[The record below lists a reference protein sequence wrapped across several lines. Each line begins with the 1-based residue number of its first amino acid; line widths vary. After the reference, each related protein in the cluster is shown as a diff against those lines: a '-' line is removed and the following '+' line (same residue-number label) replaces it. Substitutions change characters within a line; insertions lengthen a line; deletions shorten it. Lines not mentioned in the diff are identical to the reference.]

1 MKFLNLERK
10 PGFNAC
16 QLFAKSNSFFGKATF
31 LLLALLIVTPV
42 IVFVVKV
49 SGQSGGSPLLISEF
63 RVRGPNGANDEFVE
77 VYNNSNSAH
86 VVASSDGSSGYSIAA
101 SDGIVRCVIPN
112 GTVIPGRGHFL
123 CANTVAYSLAAYPA
137 GNGTTATPDAS
148 FTTNINDNA
157 GVALF
162 STSNSLNFSL
172 ATRFDAAGSTSEA
185 NTLYKEGTG
194 YPALVPFSIDYS
206 FYRSYC
212 PRSVFSADPV
222 CTPGGS
228 GIPQDTDDNAVDFV
242 FVDSNGTSAG
252 AGQRLGAA
260 GPENLSSPVD
270 SGSGIAHSPLDS
282 AQADDAS
289 PNVAR
294 DFTSDPPNN
303 STFGTLSIR
312 RTWTNNTGANVT
324 RLRFRVAEVETF
336 PAPSGTADLRPRTSG
351 PVVVTRTDGST
362 ATVQGTTLEQP
373 PSQPNGGGFNSSLSA
388 ATVTLATPLPP
399 GGSVNVQFLMGIQQ
413 AGCYKVGVFAES
425 LPAGGSDLFVVAGN
439 TDSSSPDPC
448 PGVPTP
454 SPTPTPSPSPSPTP
468 CEGNDTDGDGLANP
482 CDPDDDND
490 GVLDG
495 DDNCRLVANPGQ
507 RDTDGDGLGDRCD
520 PDNDGDGVP
529 DGQDNCP
536 LTPNA
541 NQRDSDDDG
550 IGDRCDSDDDND
562 GVPDDQDNC
571 QFTPNPNQRDTD
583 GDGVGDR
590 CDSDD
595 DNDGVVDAQ
604 DNCPLDPNPGQR
616 DSDGDG
622 IGDRCDSNSSA
633 TLDWLRHPL
642 IRPRVFTF
650 ARIG

>member
-1 MKFLNLERK
+1 MKFHKLERK
-10 PGFNAC
+10 PGSNAR
-16 QLFAKSNSFFGKATF
+16 QLLAKTASRFSRAS
-31 LLLALLIVTPV
+31 LLLLVLLLVTPL

-49 SGQSGGSPLLISEF
+49 SGQGAGSPLLISEF

-86 VVASSDGSSGYSIAA
+86 VVASSDGSSGYSVAA
-101 SDGIVRCVIPN
+101 SDGVIRCSIPN

-123 CANTVAYSLAAYPA
+123 CANVIAYSLSSYPA

-148 FTTNINDNA
+148 YTVNINDNA
-157 GVALF
+157 GIALF
-162 STSNSLNFSL
+162 STTNTANFNGT
-172 ATRFDAAGSTSEA
+172 TRFDAVGSTSEA
-185 NTLYKEGTG
+185 NALYKEGAG
-194 YPALVPFSIDYS
+194 YPALIPFSIDYS

-212 PRSVFSADPV
+212 PVAVAGADPV

-228 GIPQDTDDNAVDFV
+228 GNPQDTDDNATDFV
-242 FVDSNGTSAG
+242 FVDTNGTSAG
-252 AGQRLGAA
+252 AGQRLGAP

-270 SGSGIAHSPLDS
+270 DGSGIAHSPLDP
-282 AQADDAS
+282 AQADNVS

-294 DFTSDPPNN
+294 EFVSDPANN

-312 RTWTNNTGANVT
+312 RTWTNLTGTNVT
-324 RLRFRVAEVETF
+324 RLRFRVAEIETF
-336 PAPSGTADLRPRTSG
+336 PAPAGTADLRPRTSG
-351 PVVVTRTDGST
+351 AVVVTRTDSSVVT
-362 ATVQGTTLEQP
+362 AQGTTLEQP

-388 ATVTLATPLPP
+388 N
-399 GGSVNVQFLMGIQQ
+399 SVNLAQLVAPGASVSVQFLMGIQQ
-413 AGCYKVGVFAES
+413 TGCYRVGILAES
-425 LPAGGSDLFVVAGN
+425 LPTGGSTLFVVAGN
-439 TDSSSPDPC
+439 TDGSNEGC

-454 SPTPTPSPSPSPTP
+454 TPTPTPTPSPTP
-468 CEGNDTDGDGLANP
+468 CEGNDPDGDGLGNP

-495 DDNCRLVANPGQ
+495 QDNCRLEPNPGQ

-529 DGQDNCP
+529 DGPDNCP

-562 GVPDDQDNC
+562 GVPDTQDNC
-571 QFTPNPNQRDTD
+571 QFTPNPNQRDSD

-590 CDSDD
+590 CD
-595 DNDGVVDAQ
+595 A
-604 DNCPLDPNPGQR
+604 NP
-616 DSDGDG
+616 
-622 IGDRCDSNSSA
+622 
-633 TLDWLRHPL
+633 
-642 IRPRVFTF
+642 
-650 ARIG
+650 